1 MKIIKEHRIER
12 ERKWIKEIL
21 VSMNVNKFFGS
32 KRLNAVLRN
41 FHLDS

>member
-21 VSMNVNKFFGS
+21 VSINVNKFIGS
-32 KRLNAVLRN
+32 KRLNDVLKK